1 MYRNPGLIPRSL
13 SYIIDGMG
21 TPEFK
26 SRFKDELDHI
36 SLEMSFLEDYQNNIY
51 DLLSPTTR
59 SGQSKPSLMARSDM
73 QGVLHV
79 VGLTVA
85 LKVMNKQIGED
96 CEEQSGRGSTD

>member
-1 MYRNPGLIPRSL
+1 MMCSCPGLIPRSL

-26 SRFKDELDHI
+26 NRFKDELDHI

-51 DLLSPTTR
+51 DLLSPTIR

-79 VGLTVA
+79 VGLTVS
-85 LKVMNKQIGED
+85 LD
-96 CEEQSGRGSTD
+96 LLL